1 MTVGECPKLGRQPCC
16 LWGRVKCSCEGVDFN
31 IQQSA
36 DAAFLRGLTVSKAE
50 SDTHQHMLLT
60 TANQGSYCTAARSR
74 MSCLPSV
81 LARLILLASTS
92 GGSSKFI
99 LEASDSADLLILLV
113 PSCIISSTP
122 SALLQADLRQD
133 WADLQGSSVRLCL
146 TRPHNKDV

>member
-1 MTVGECPKLGRQPCC
+1 
-16 LWGRVKCSCEGVDFN
+16 
-31 IQQSA
+31 
-36 DAAFLRGLTVSKAE
+36 
-50 SDTHQHMLLT
+50 
-60 TANQGSYCTAARSR
+60 